1 MKRLLALT
9 LALIILPLSPAA
21 AQPKDKEAHPRCKEW
36 SDGFCVWT
44 EEDEELLR
52 QIEEYE
58 KQNPRVF
65 IPEANVFVP
74 GRGYVTDEQGRFL
87 IEGYADTIDRYYDSR
102 GRNMYVTT
110 NDKLKFGKV
119 YWSTFVATY
128 ISIFHIDGSCLAC
141 GLVLKGVYRSKEWI
155 KNYADQQYPNVWGRI
170 HVKYFIQAIVRDYVY
185 CIDCRK
191 NAGGSNRVALDVVG
205 PYYPYRY
212 AAELWSEANCR
223 REGQTCRWVTYGFP
237 DDPDGGAARIL
248 NKAIVVSVGF
258 AYYGPFPNL
267 YSRRFGSGSNLTT
280 LYSRFWH
287 QFALNGV
294 SG

>member
-87 IEGYADTIDRYYDSR
+87 VKGHAAIIDRYYDSR

-110 NDKLKFGKV
+110 GDKLKFSKV
-119 YWSTFVATY
+119 YRSTFVATY
-128 ISIFHIDGSCLAC
+128 ISVFDEYRNCLA
-141 GLVLKGVYRSKEWI
+141 
-155 KNYADQQYPNVWGRI
+155 
-170 HVKYFIQAIVRDYVY
+170 
-185 CIDCRK
+185 
-191 NAGGSNRVALDVVG
+191 
-205 PYYPYRY
+205 
-212 AAELWSEANCR
+212 
-223 REGQTCRWVTYGFP
+223 
-237 DDPDGGAARIL
+237 
-248 NKAIVVSVGF
+248 
-258 AYYGPFPNL
+258 
-267 YSRRFGSGSNLTT
+267 
-280 LYSRFWH
+280 
-287 QFALNGV
+287 
-294 SG
+294 